1 MITAVVRVRVV
12 DGRASLVFPTP
23 FNIAVTFLVLLLLID
38 HALLLAPQ
46 VFP

>member
-12 DGRASLVFPTP
+12 YRGASLVFPTP

-38 HALLLAPQ
+38 NALLLAPQ